1 MCKEQAE
8 PGSQHLRHGSSYVS
22 VFQKLLTLGI
32 ELIKS
37 LLHILS
43 YHLFWNELLEG
54 NIAFIQEPFEMQLQ
68 LDNSPHAI

>member
-8 PGSQHLRHGSSYVS
+8 PGSQHLRHCSSYVS
-22 VFQKLLTLGI
+22 VFHKLLTLCI

-43 YHLFWNELLEG
+43 YHLSWNEFLEG
-54 NIAFIQEPFEMQLQ
+54 NLALKQEPFEMQLQ